1 MDEKNRKVC
10 KMIAYTQEL
19 FSGTDIGKGSGDS
32 TATPLVV
39 KHGKEA
45 TIYLSITAVSGT
57 NPTLGLTFKIYNS
70 LRATWHTLA
79 SFDQK
84 TSTGTDSGYLDYG
97 IGEKM
102 AVYYTVGGTNTPTF
116 TFTIDVGIK
125 ER

>member
-1 MDEKNRKVC
+1 
-10 KMIAYTQEL
+10 MIAYTQEL
-19 FSGTDIGKGSGDS
+19 FSGTVTSSSNS

-79 SFDQK
+79 TFDQK
-84 TSTGTDSGYLDYG
+84 TSTGTDVGYLDYG